1 MIAALLLRLA
11 PYKLI
16 AECLAIGA
24 LVAYLAF
31 QAHEFCMHEQQIG
44 YDRAKAEQAALD
56 KVRNDAQ
63 AKIDAALN
71 QRVADAQGK
80 ADERAKVQQGLNVA
94 VGASAD
100 RLQHAID
107 SVRASS
113 DTATVDALRATT
125 ATLATVFQDCAAR
138 YRSVAGA
145 ADGHASD
152 VQTLTE
158 AWPRNP
164 PAQPVKP

>member
-1 MIAALLLRLA
+1 VIAALLQRLA

-24 LVAYLAF
+24 LVAYVAF
-31 QAHEFCMHEQQIG
+31 QAHEFCMREQQIG

-56 KVRNDAQ
+56 KVRNEAQ

-71 QRVADAQGK
+71 KRVTDAEGK
-80 ADERAKVQQGLNVA
+80 ADERTKLQQGLNAA

-107 SVRASS
+107 GVRAGS
-113 DTATVDALRATT
+113 DTATVEALRATT
-125 ATLATVFQDCAAR
+125 AALATVFQDCSGR
-138 YRSVAGA
+138 YREVAKN

-152 VQTLTE
+152 VQTLIE
-158 AWPRNP
+158 AWPRTAP
-164 PAQPVKP
+164 ESK

>member
-1 MIAALLLRLA
+1 MIAALLARLA

-24 LVAYLAF
+24 LIAYVAF

-56 KVRNDAQ
+56 KVRNEAQ

-71 QRVADAQGK
+71 KRVTDAEGK
-80 ADERAKVQQGLNVA
+80 ADERAKLQQGLNAA

-113 DTATVDALRATT
+113 DTATVEALRATT
-125 ATLATVFQDCAAR
+125 DTLATLFQNCAGE
-138 YRSVAGA
+138 YRSLAKA

-152 VQTLTE
+152 VQTLSD
-158 AWPRNP
+158 AWPQ
-164 PAQPVKP
+164 PAPERK